1 MPWLDLRRY
10 GFRRRNTCLLKGLAE
25 DAAVGRVIV
34 VTSILRSQL
43 WMWFRGGSKA
53 SRRAKTRDV
62 FVCALLP
69 ERRWIPASA
78 GINRLF
84 ARLQIGL
91 QSGEW
96 ALSECVVWCYWPAAV
111 DTARKFGLKGS
122 LVFDVDH
129 NILNDEN
136 RSAGDADYVLRQ
148 LRACA
153 ADAKLVV
160 AASRS
165 ILHWF
170 RQNGARRVALL
181 RNAVDLSRFDA
192 IDRAGKRRP
201 PRIGYVGTLS
211 SWIDFQLFRELVS
224 LRPNWSFVVAGPLYR
239 VTIPDALLRM
249 PNIEF
254 LGDVTPDRVPGL
266 LRTFDAAV
274 VLYRRE
280 PWLDLDSMKLY
291 EYLAAGLPVVTT
303 PFHERLDEDFDRLLA
318 IASTAPGLARALDD
332 AFAQSESAR
341 ALWHARRVRFLTTN
355 TWGCRAKEAVAMLK
369 ALEAS

>member
-1 MPWLDLRRY
+1 
-10 GFRRRNTCLLKGLAE
+10 
-25 DAAVGRVIV
+25 
-34 VTSILRSQL
+34 
-43 WMWFRGGSKA
+43 
-53 SRRAKTRDV
+53 
-62 FVCALLP
+62 
-69 ERRWIPASA
+69 
-78 GINRLF
+78 
-84 ARLQIGL
+84 
-91 QSGEW
+91 
-96 ALSECVVWCYWPAAV
+96 V